1 MSSLAQRQGDP
12 VVPASARED
21 RGGVWAAWPAI
32 GAFLAWV
39 AAEHRR
45 RESVR
50 WLRRLNPRLLQDI
63 GVEQADI
70 EGTVDRLLEAQRLQP
85 VPWIDYD
92 AHRVP

>member
-1 MSSLAQRQGDP
+1 MSSLAQRQDDP
-12 VVPASARED
+12 VARTSAAGHRH
-21 RGGVWAAWPAI
+21 GLLSAWPAV
-32 GAFLAWV
+32 GAFFAWM

-45 RESVR
+45 RESIR

-70 EGTVDRLLEAQRLQP
+70 EGTVDRLLAAQRLQP

-92 AHRVP
+92 IHRCQ